1 LIRVIERRRGMP
13 VALGV
18 LWLHCARAADWPAYG
33 IDFPGHFLL
42 GIGGRGGPLVIDVFA
57 GGEALDVRAL
67 RALLKRVEGPEA
79 ELRPDLLARM
89 DARAVLLRL
98 QNNIKLR
105 RLQAGKLVAALAC
118 AEDMLL
124 LAPDAAALWREAA
137 LLNQRLDHVN
147 AALRCFGRY
156 LDLSPGG
163 AAAARARAAMEELRA
178 RLN

>member
-1 LIRVIERRRGMP
+1 M
-13 VALGV
+13 
-18 LWLHCARAADWPAYG
+18 
-33 IDFPGHFLL
+33 
-42 GIGGRGGPLVIDVFA
+42 
-57 GGEALDVRAL
+57 
-67 RALLKRVEGPEA
+67 
-79 ELRPDLLARM
+79 
-89 DARAVLLRL
+89 LLRL

-105 RLQAGKLVAALAC
+105 RLHAGKLAAALAC

-156 LDLSPGG
+156 LDLAPGG